1 MVRLHYGAPPENPD
15 FNPEAEGWRK
25 LAFEPGPVLLQL
37 LAIPAMVLLAVLWG
51 NLFFWVLPATF
62 TLLQLASSPIL
73 SVIRLVL
80 LIAVLILIPVHEL
93 IHALVHPY
101 WGRSTNTIIGV
112 WLSKGLF
119 YAYYEGEMS
128 RNRLALVYLAP
139 YLVLGLLPLGLLALL
154 GNALGSPSAVIILAV
169 VSLLG
174 SLFACG
180 DIVGVI
186 FLLFQTPGTALV
198 RNKGWQ
204 TYWKPV
210 P

>member
-1 MVRLHYGAPPENPD
+1 MRLHSGAPPENPD

-25 LAFEPGPVLLQL
+25 LAFDPGPVLLQL

-51 NLFFWVLPATF
+51 NLFFLVLPSKLTP
-62 TLLQLASSPIL
+62 LQLASSPIF
-73 SVIRLVL
+73 SVAGFVSFITL
-80 LIAVLILIPVHEL
+80 LIIIPVHEW
-93 IHALVHPY
+93 IHALIHPQ
-101 WGRSTNTIIGV
+101 WGRSPNTILGI

-119 YAYYEGEMS
+119 YAHYEGEMS
-128 RNRLALVYLAP
+128 RNRFALVYLAP
-139 YLVLGLLPLGLLALL
+139 YLVLGLLPLGILALF
-154 GNALGSPSAVIILAV
+154 GGAQGSPDAVIILAV
-169 VSLLG
+169 VSLFG

-186 FLLFQTPGTALV
+186 LLLFQVPGTALV
-198 RNKGWQ
+198 RNKGWK